1 MTGRW
6 DYTLVGQSTKTGILD
21 LTEDDGLLSGT
32 MYLDEFQI
40 QLTGTVT
47 NTYQVTL
54 AYSDA
59 SGRIEIN
66 GTTTQA
72 KNTFNGK
79 MDFYDRTQYGYE
91 YVGFM
96 TMTATKR
103 K

>member
-40 QLTGTVT
+40 QLTGSVT

-54 AYSDA
+54 AHSNE
-59 SGRIEIN
+59 SWRIEIN

-79 MDFYDRTQYGYE
+79 MDFYDRTQDGYE